1 MNAVKEAYKLTL
13 KLQQELSQ
21 KEHDRDNH
29 IQNIEQLLNDRDIAI
44 KLIRP
49 PFSAEEKELG
59 RAMVKLNDSIGEKLR
74 EIRFNISKDIK
85 TLKNRER
92 GQYRYVNPYG
102 TTSHDGTF
110 YDKRK

>member
-21 KEHDRDNH
+21 KEHERDKH
-29 IQNIEQLLNDRDIAI
+29 IRNIEQLLDNRDTAI
-44 KLIRP
+44 KLIKP
-49 PFSAEEKELG
+49 PFSEEEKELG
-59 RAMVKLNDSIGEKLR
+59 RAMVKLNDSIDEKLR

-85 TLKNRER
+85 ALKNRER
-92 GQYRYVNPYG
+92 GQTRYVNPYG
-102 TTSHDGTF
+102 TTSRDGTF